1 MENWINLVVS
11 VLSGLVVI
19 IPLVYKLIEFVQ
31 KATKEK
37 NWVELFKLVSSF
49 MTEAESM
56 FQTGA
61 ERKDY
66 VIMAV
71 KASANTVN
79 YDIDMDVVSQMI
91 DDLCALSKTVNAP
104 KDVVEVNEDTNTEA

>member
-1 MENWINLVVS
+1 MENWVNLIVS
-11 VLSGLVVI
+11 VLSGLVVV

-37 NWVELFKLVSSF
+37 NWVELFKLVSNF
-49 MTEAESM
+49 MTEAELKFS
-56 FQTGA
+56 TGA

-71 KASANTVN
+71 KASADTVN
-79 YDIDMDVVSQMI
+79 YDIDMDVVSKMI
-91 DDLCALSKTVNAP
+91 DDLCAISKVVNAP
-104 KDVVEVNEDTNTEA
+104 KEIEGAEV

>member
-11 VLSGLVVI
+11 VLSGLIVL
-19 IPLVYKLIEFVQ
+19 IPMVYKLIEFVQ

-37 NWVELFKLVSSF
+37 NWVELLRLVSGF
-49 MTEAESM
+49 MAEAEQM
-56 FQTGA
+56 FQTGV

-66 VIMAV
+66 VLMAV

-79 YDIDMDVVSQMI
+79 YDIDMDVVSKMI
-91 DDLCALSKTVNAP
+91 DDLCELSKLVNAP
-104 KDVVEVNEDTNTEA
+104 KETEPEVVAEA